1 MDSSDRPRFVE
12 VLTGLA
18 EIWRVDLTKEAIEI
32 WWRGMKDWSI
42 EEFRTAAGHL
52 IKNSQFM
59 PKPYDFEQLLK
70 AGETSAY
77 EAWSLAL
84 EHAKGAWR
92 QGVLGESRIDR
103 VVAMV
108 GGYRAIALTDT
119 DKLGFL
125 ERRFM
130 AAYDDL
136 SHSSGVRKA
145 LPKLTDRVRIGNN
158 SSVPTEK
165 IKKA

>member
-1 MDSSDRPRFVE
+1 MDSSDRPKFVE
-12 VLTGLA
+12 VLASFAAIKGK
-18 EIWRVDLTKEAIEI
+18 DLTKEAIEI
-32 WWRGMKDWSI
+32 WWRSMNDWPVDD
-42 EEFRTAAGHL
+42 FRDAAGYL
-52 IKNSQFM
+52 IKNCQFM
-59 PKPYDFEQLLK
+59 PTPYDFEQLRK
-70 AGETSAY
+70 QSETSAC

-136 SHSSGVRKA
+136 SHSSGVRQA
-145 LPKLTDRVRIGNN
+145 LPKLTDRTQLKDG
-158 SSVPTEK
+158 SSVLTKRIEK
-165 IKKA
+165 V